1 MNERAFSDILAAD
14 TRGAE
19 IEEFLER
26 RTEPLAILF
35 VDLCGSSALKQRPQ
49 RQWLPIVCRFLY
61 EITQQI
67 VRQEGRVVKYIGD
80 EVMAV
85 FEEQTGRPAALR
97 AMAAIQQSD
106 AYIRSLGSEYVAK
119 FAADFGD
126 ATRVDI
132 GDGPWDV
139 LGMVVDRCARIAK
152 VPTAGT
158 AVASQS
164 FVAQLAKNRSWRSL
178 GTVRFRGISAPTEV
192 FQLSGMGPDLA
203 IVPRAF
209 ETDPAD
215 LVRELEE
222 CRTELTA
229 ARKR

>member
-19 IEEFLER
+19 IEAFLER

-119 FAADFGD
+119 FAADLV
-126 ATRVDI
+126 T
-132 GDGPWDV
+132 
-139 LGMVVDRCARIAK
+139 
-152 VPTAGT
+152 
-158 AVASQS
+158 
-164 FVAQLAKNRSWRSL
+164 
-178 GTVRFRGISAPTEV
+178 
-192 FQLSGMGPDLA
+192 
-203 IVPRAF
+203 PRAWTLAMGHGMCW
-209 ETDPAD
+209 EW
-215 LVRELEE
+215 LW
-222 CRTELTA
+222 TA
-229 ARKR
+229 APVSPRYLPLAPRLPVSHLWRN